1 MVRSHLKAQLGVEP
15 LASVSA
21 PPLCE
26 EGALKYREYIS
37 WRRALL
43 DSQLPS
49 TTKHVLLTLACYHSE
64 AGSGIFPSI
73 ETLASDCSLS
83 ERAIVTHIFKAAS
96 EGWVEVSQHGYAG
109 RKWRRNEYKL
119 TLPEDTRGGELR
131 SSPHAEV
138 VNEALNVI
146 PRGGE
151 RDDTEVVNDVQS
163 KYLREVIK
171 EIPEVKDHV
180 DACEEKQEN
189 VGEVFKLLKRY
200 YRQKIGKSIGTP
212 GSYGEAFAAAVQRSS
227 GDVVLAAGKL
237 WVDELDK
244 TFMRTVRWPF
254 AMFMKHIEQR
264 LEEYE
269 DQKIAASQSDE
280 NGEEPDPRRS
290 MLRTDQGRKIL
301 EKYS

>member
-1 MVRSHLKAQLGVEP
+1 MVVPDSPSGFSSPAQKEKTVSWEMSGRVKKIVCGKNGEPITTTQKLLMMLLADYHNEEEGTAWPSMTTLSKQCLSDERTIQRAVRHLESCGLLFVERGTGAVRSTYCL
-15 LASVSA
+15 
-21 PPLCE
+21 
-26 EGALKYREYIS
+26 
-37 WRRALL
+37 
-43 DSQLPS
+43 
-49 TTKHVLLTLACYHSE
+49 
-64 AGSGIFPSI
+64 
-73 ETLASDCSLS
+73 
-83 ERAIVTHIFKAAS
+83 
-96 EGWVEVSQHGYAG
+96 
-109 RKWRRNEYKL
+109 
-119 TLPEDTRGGELR
+119 LPEGRHCAAPVDMGVT
-131 SSPHAEV
+131 SV
-138 VNEALNVI
+138 VDIGA
-146 PRGGE
+146 
-151 RDDTEVVNDVQS
+151 T
-163 KYLREVIK
+163 
-171 EIPEVKDHV
+171 PEVEIGDVSIKSLK
-180 DACEEKQEN
+180 EEEPTEPKED